1 MPPVPRYPDFIRLM
15 EDFVMP
21 LKASLPPGAIRL
33 DGLVGVETPHWV
45 IAEFDYDGATWKV
58 AGDTRFEP
66 LEIAYRDAKQS
77 SAAKPF
83 NIGQTKTRRKLELRA
98 DLRAVQG
105 GKAAY
110 LYAYDT
116 PPARRKQ

>member
-1 MPPVPRYPDFIRLM
+1 MK
-15 EDFVMP
+15 DFVIP

-33 DGLVGVETPHWV
+33 DGLVGAETPHWV
-45 IAEFDYDGATWKV
+45 MAEFDYDGATWKV

-66 LEIAYRDAKQS
+66 LEIAYRDAQRS

-83 NIGQTKTRRKLELRA
+83 KIGQTKTQRKLELRD
-98 DLRAVQG
+98 DLRAIQG

-110 LYAYDT
+110 LYAYSPLPPRT
-116 PPARRKQ
+116 P